1 MKETVISCLNNIRN
15 ILFDV
20 YEDERSCNEGSFNDR
35 EYNSIIFLLSRIEE
49 AILNDKR

>member
-1 MKETVISCLNNIRN
+1 MEKIVIDYVNKIRQ

-20 YEDERSCNEGSFNDR
+20 YEDECELNEGSLNDK

-49 AILNDKR
+49 VVLNDKR

>member
-1 MKETVISCLNNIRN
+1 MEKIVIDCINKIRQ

-20 YEDERSCNEGSFNDR
+20 YEDECDLNEGSLNDR

-49 AILNDKR
+49 VILNGKR